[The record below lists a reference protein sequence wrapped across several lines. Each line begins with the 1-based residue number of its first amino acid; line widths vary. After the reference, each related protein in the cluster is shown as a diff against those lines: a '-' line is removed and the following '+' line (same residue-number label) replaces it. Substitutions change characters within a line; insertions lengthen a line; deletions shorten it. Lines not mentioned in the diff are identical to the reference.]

1 MKKVIALCI
10 AAIVVLSSC
19 TQIPVEEL
27 LSPPKLDDEQNA
39 IYEALKSCT
48 SSDIILKYP
57 KSGEYRSAFVV
68 KNIDEE
74 ETDEAIV
81 FYQSPNITDGS
92 SLRLNFLDK
101 QDGKW
106 VSVYDFAAL
115 GNEVESVSFNDFGN
129 GITDILVTYSIQNS
143 TDLAAS
149 VIEYSDGQPTE
160 VYKNRFSYM
169 NVFDADSDG
178 TDEIF
183 LINSETTSAYLLGCN
198 EEGFAVLGSA
208 QLDEKFSQF
217 RVLTVGKA
225 SESIPNALF
234 IDYLLADGNFSTDVL
249 SCYDDKLTKIL
260 PVNSETVIR
269 RTNSY
274 TPLMAPT
281 DIDNDGNIEIPSM
294 TPFPG
299 YENSAKAD
307 QIFSVIW
314 SSVSDNGGAVI
325 EEAHSFINPKND
337 FLFMIPEKWKNNITP
352 TVSLSDNLTIFSTAK
367 GTEFF
372 RISGSTEQNDEKL
385 MSSGY
390 NFVGK
395 SEKSGVYY
403 YLKPS
408 SRGLVGMDV
417 SELIE
422 HLILL

>member
-1 MKKVIALCI
+1 MKKVIALCLT
-10 AAIVVLSSC
+10 VVAVFSSC
-19 TQIPVEEL
+19 RQVPVEEL

-68 KNIDEE
+68 KNIDDE

-115 GNEVESVSFNDFGN
+115 GNEVESVSFNDFGS
-129 GITDILVTYSIQNS
+129 GVTDILVTYSIQNS

-149 VIEYSDGQPTE
+149 VIEYSGGYPTE
-160 VYKNRFSYM
+160 VYKNRYSYM

-198 EEGFAVLGSA
+198 EDGFSVLSSA
-208 QLDEKFSQF
+208 ALDRKFSQF
-217 RVLTVGKA
+217 RNLNVGKI

-234 IDYLLADGNFSTDVL
+234 IDYLLADGNYSTDVL
-249 SCYDDKLTKIL
+249 SCYDNKLTKIM
-260 PVNSETVIR
+260 PVNSETINR

-274 TPLMAPT
+274 TPLLSPMDTDGDGMLEIPTMAP
-281 DIDNDGNIEIPSM
+281 
-294 TPFPG
+294 FPN

-307 QIFSVIW
+307 QVFAVIW
-314 SSVSDNGGAVI
+314 TSVSENGGSII
-325 EEAHSFINPKND
+325 EKYRSFINPKND
-337 FLFMIPEKWKNNITP
+337 FLFLIPEKWKDNLTP
-352 TVSLSDNLTIFSTAK
+352 TVNLTDNLTVFSTVK
-367 GTEFF
+367 GTEVL
-372 RISGSTEQNDEKL
+372 RICGSSASADEKL
-385 MSSGY
+385 MDDGY
-390 NFVGK
+390 TLVGM
-395 SEKSGVYY
+395 SEKSGIYY

-408 SRGLVGMDV
+408 SRGMIGMEI
-417 SELIE
+417 SELTEYI
-422 HLILL
+422 ILF